1 MSETLGVG
9 SEIAGYRVS
18 GLLGRG
24 GMGFVYEAEHAI
36 LGRKAAIKTLSN
48 DLGSDG
54 DFRERFIQE
63 SQMVAA
69 LDHPS
74 IIPIYDAGEENG
86 IVYIAMRHVSGGD
99 LQELIAKGQL
109 ELDRAVSI
117 LEQVAGALDAAHA
130 HNLVHRDVKPANVL
144 VDGSSER
151 VYLTDFGIAK
161 RSRTRG
167 LTRTGFFVGTLDY
180 AAPEQIQGKPVGP
193 QADVYAFGCL
203 LFECLT
209 GKKPFDRETDVAVMH
224 AHLLDPAPAPTELR
238 PELPAAIDDVVARA
252 LAKNEV
258 DRTASCNEVIEAVR
272 AILGGSQ
279 PVATAPRAR
288 TITARTARL
297 RAVFV
302 NFPSEPSPLIGR
314 DEELAAVVDLARA
327 QDARLVTLT
336 GPGGTG
342 KTRLALAV
350 AAELSEELGRAF
362 FVDLAPVSDPG
373 VVGSAIAAVLG
384 VEETADLPLVEGI
397 ARRLGDDPA
406 LLVLDNFEQVLPA
419 ATLVHELLDAAPGLI
434 VLVTTQASLRLR
446 EEREFP
452 VPPLALPDADGDA
465 DSTLAGSPAVAF
477 FVDRAQAVKPGFD
490 LTDENAGAVAGICR
504 RLDGLPLAIELA
516 AARVKLLSPQAIL
529 GRLENRLDLLTGGAH
544 DVPTRQR
551 TLRDAIDWSYNL
563 LDPPEQALLARLGV
577 FAGGCSLEVA
587 DAVCGHQ
594 MKLGEVF
601 EGLASLVDKS
611 LVRQS
616 DGADGEPRFR
626 LLETIREYALERLA
640 EQGEL
645 EELHRRHA
653 ERYLELVLAAEP
665 ELTRANQALWLDR
678 LDEEKDNIRAA
689 LTWAVAAGEIELGL
703 QLAGALV
710 RFWSTRGLMGEGRRW
725 LGEALAASEGV
736 PHGTLAKAYFAAGY
750 AALGEGDFA
759 PAKEAF
765 ERSLELAREVGDRNA
780 EAATLAQL
788 AWLAMSAGQYEEA
801 SELAEKSSELATE
814 LGDKLTASGALST
827 LAEIAAAKDDY
838 AEAIALFER
847 GLSLRRGLG
856 DKRLIANS
864 LLRLGRAELT
874 RGDDDRATALL
885 EEGLAV
891 ARQVRDTWS
900 ISVAVANL
908 GRVQLRTNGD
918 PARAHAFLVE
928 GLKLARDRND
938 KRVAAECI
946 QGIAA
951 VNAIEGHAREA
962 ARLFAAAELLLE
974 TTGAALS
981 PAEEA
986 IREQFLTPLQT
997 GLGEP
1002 AFAAEWEAGRSLSQE
1017 EVVALALE
1025 ARPGHAQTVASPIP
1039 QA

>member
-1 MSETLGVG
+1 MSESIGAG
-9 SEIAGYRVS
+9 SEIAGYRVT

-48 DLGSDG
+48 DLAGDG

-74 IIPIYDAGEENG
+74 IIPIYDAGEEDG
-86 IVYIAMRHVSGGD
+86 VVYIAMRHVGGGD
-99 LQELIAKGQL
+99 LQDLIAKGQL

-130 HNLVHRDVKPANVL
+130 RDLVHRDVKPANVL
-144 VDGSSER
+144 IDSSSDR

-161 RSRTRG
+161 QARTRG

-209 GKKPFDRETDVAVMH
+209 GKKPFDRDTDVAVMH
-224 AHLLDPAPAPTELR
+224 AHLLDPPPTATELR
-238 PELPAAIDDVVARA
+238 PDLPPALDDVVARA
-252 LAKNEV
+252 LAKNE
-258 DRTASCNEVIEAVR
+258 DERTASCREVIEAVR
-272 AILGGSQ
+272 ACLGGQ
-279 PVATAPRAR
+279 AVTPTARPGTVAAR
-288 TITARTARL
+288 TQ
-297 RAVFV
+297 AVFV
-302 NFPSEPSPLIGR
+302 NFPAEPSPLIGR
-314 DEELAAVVDLARA
+314 DQELAALVELAHRPET
-327 QDARLVTLT
+327 RLVTLT

-342 KTRLALAV
+342 KTRLALAA
-350 AAELSEELGRAF
+350 AAELAAELGRAF
-362 FVDLAPVSDPG
+362 FVDLAPVSDAG
-373 VVGSAIAAVLG
+373 IVGSAIATVVG
-384 VEETADLPLVEGI
+384 VEETADLPLVEAL
-397 ARRLGDDPA
+397 ARHLGDAPG
-406 LLVLDNFEQVLPA
+406 LLVLDNFEQVLSA
-419 ATLVHELLDAAPGLI
+419 STLVHELLGAAPNLTA
-434 VLVTTQASLRLR
+434 LVTSQASLRLR

-452 VPPLALPDADGDA
+452 VPPLALPEPDGA
-465 DSTLAGSPAVAF
+465 DSALAASPAVAF
-477 FVDRAQAVKPGFD
+477 FLDRARAVKPDFD
-490 LTDENAGAVAGICR
+490 LTDENAAAVAGICR

-516 AARVKLLSPQAIL
+516 AARVKLLSPQAML
-529 GRLENRLDLLTGGAH
+529 GRLEKRLELLTGGAH
-544 DVPTRQR
+544 DLPTRQR

-563 LDPPEQALLARLGV
+563 LEPSDRALLARLGV

-594 MKLGEVF
+594 MNLGEVF

-616 DGADGEPRFR
+616 DGADGEPRFG
-626 LLETIREYALERLA
+626 LLETIREYALERLEA
-640 EQGEL
+640 QGEL
-645 EELHRRHA
+645 DELHRRHA
-653 ERYLELVLAAEP
+653 ERYLQLVVSAEP
-665 ELTRANQALWLDR
+665 ELTRANQALWLER
-678 LDEEKDNIRAA
+678 LDEENDNIRAA
-689 LTWAVAAGEIELGL
+689 LSWTIASGEVGLGL

-725 LGEALAASEGV
+725 LAEALAASEGV
-736 PHGTLAKAYFAAGY
+736 PTDTLAKAYFASGY
-750 AALGEGDFA
+750 AALGEGDFV

-765 ERSLELAREVGDRNA
+765 ERSLELAQEAGDRSA

-801 SELAEKSSELATE
+801 SELAGKSTELATE
-814 LGDKLTASGALST
+814 TGDKLTVAGALST
-827 LAEIAAAKDDY
+827 LAEIAAANDDY
-838 AEAIALFER
+838 AEAIHLFER
-847 GLSLRRGLG
+847 GLALRRGLG

-874 RGDDDRATALL
+874 RGDDDRATELL
-885 EEGLAV
+885 EEGLGL

-918 PARAHAFLVE
+918 PVRAYDLFVE
-928 GLKLARDRND
+928 GLKLARNRND
-938 KRVAAECI
+938 KRVAAECV
-946 QGIAA
+946 QGLAA
-951 VNAIEGHAREA
+951 VNAIEGRAREA
-962 ARLFAAAELLLE
+962 ARLFASAELLLE

-986 IREQFLTPLQT
+986 IRDQFLTPLQT

-1002 AFAAEWEAGRSLSQE
+1002 AFATEWEAGRSLSPD
-1017 EVVALALE
+1017 EVLALALE
-1025 ARPGHAQTVASPIP
+1025 GRPGHSQTVASPAVRP
-1039 QA
+1039 

>member
-1 MSETLGVG
+1 MSETIGVG
-9 SEIAGYRVS
+9 SEIAGYRVT

-86 IVYIAMRHVSGGD
+86 IVYIAMRHVDGGD
-99 LQELIAKGQL
+99 LQGLIGQGLL

-130 HNLVHRDVKPANVL
+130 RELVHRDVKPANVL
-144 VDGSSER
+144 IDSSSDR

-161 RSRTRG
+161 RARTRG

-180 AAPEQIQGKPVGP
+180 AAPEQIQGKQVGP

-209 GKKPFDRETDVAVMH
+209 GQKPFDRETDVAVMH
-224 AHLLDPAPAPTELR
+224 AHLLDPVPSATELR
-238 PELPAAIDDVVARA
+238 PELPAALDDVLARA
-252 LAKNEV
+252 LAKNEEE
-258 DRTASCNEVIEAVR
+258 RTASCREVIEAVR
-272 AILGGSQ
+272 ASLGGQ
-279 PVATAPRAR
+279 AVAPAARAS
-288 TITARTARL
+288 TIAARAVV
-297 RAVFV
+297 VFV
-302 NFPSEPSPLIGR
+302 NFPAEPSPLIGR
-314 DEELAAVVDLARA
+314 DEELAAVAELARA
-327 QDARLVTLT
+327 PAVRLVTLT

-350 AAELSEELGRAF
+350 ATELAAGIGRAF
-362 FVDLAPVSDPG
+362 FVDLAPVRDSDI
-373 VVGSAIAAVLG
+373 VGSAIATVLG
-384 VEETADLPLVEGI
+384 VEETADLPLVETL
-397 ARRLGDDPA
+397 ARKLGDDPA

-419 ATLVHELLDAAPGLI
+419 AALVHELLGAAPALT
-434 VLVTTQASLRLR
+434 VLVTSQASLRLR

-452 VPPLALPDADGDA
+452 VPPLALPDVDPE
-465 DSTLAGSPAVAF
+465 AGGTPAHSPAVEF
-477 FVDRAQAVKPGFD
+477 FLDRARAVKPGFE
-490 LTDENAGAVAGICR
+490 LTDDNAAAVARICR

-529 GRLENRLDLLTGGAH
+529 GRLDQRLELLTGGAQ
-544 DVPTRQR
+544 DLPTRQR

-563 LDPPEQALLARLGV
+563 LEPSEQALLARLGV

-587 DAVCGHQ
+587 DAVCGHEL
-594 MKLGEVF
+594 KLGEVF

-616 DGADGEPRFR
+616 DGADGEPRFG
-626 LLETIREYALERLA
+626 LLETIREYALERLQ
-640 EQGEL
+640 EQAEL
-645 EELHRRHA
+645 EALRQRHA
-653 ERYLELVLAAEP
+653 ERYLDLVLAAEP
-665 ELTRANQALWLDR
+665 ELTRANQALWLAR
-678 LDEEKDNIRAA
+678 LDEENDNIRAA
-689 LTWAVAAGEIELGL
+689 LSWTISSGEVELGL

-736 PHGTLAKAYFAAGY
+736 PPSTLAKAYFASGY

-759 PAKEAF
+759 PAKDAF
-765 ERSLELAREVGDRNA
+765 ERGLALAQESGDRTA

-801 SELAEKSSELATE
+801 AELAGNSTELATE
-814 LGDKLTASGALST
+814 TGDKLTASGALST
-827 LAEIAAAKDDY
+827 LAEIAAANEDY
-838 AEAIALFER
+838 EEAVRLFER
-847 GLSLRRGLG
+847 GLALRRGLG

-874 RGDDDRATALL
+874 RGDDDRASALF
-885 EEGLAV
+885 EEGLGL

-918 PARAHAFLVE
+918 PARAHSLLVE
-928 GLKLARDRND
+928 GLKLARNRND
-938 KRVAAECI
+938 KRVTAECI
-946 QGIAA
+946 QGLAA
-951 VNAIEGHAREA
+951 VNAIEGRAREA
-962 ARLFAAAELLLE
+962 TRLFAGAEVLLE
-974 TTGAALS
+974 TTGATLT

-986 IREQFLTPLQT
+986 IRDQFLTPLQT

-1002 AFAAEWEAGRSLSQE
+1002 AFATEWGAGRALSSE

-1025 ARPGHAQTVASPIP
+1025 GRAGHAPTVASPAA
-1039 QA
+1039 QAGA

>member
-1 MSETLGVG
+1 MSENLGVG
-9 SEIAGYRVS
+9 SEIAGYRVT
-18 GLLGRG
+18 GMLGRG
-24 GMGFVYEAEHAI
+24 GMGFVYEAEHTI
-36 LGRKAAIKTLSN
+36 LGRKAAIKTLSH
-48 DLGSDG
+48 DLGDDG

-86 IVYIAMRHVSGGD
+86 VVYIAMRHVGGGD
-99 LQELIAKGQL
+99 LQGLIAEGQL
-109 ELDRAVSI
+109 PLDRALSI

-130 HNLVHRDVKPANVL
+130 RDLVHRDVKPANVL
-144 VDGSSER
+144 VDSSSDR

-161 RSRTRG
+161 RARTRG

-180 AAPEQIQGKPVGP
+180 AAPEQIQGKTVGP

-238 PELPAAIDDVVARA
+238 PELPAALDDVVARA

-258 DRTASCNEVIEAVR
+258 DRTASCREVIEAVR
-272 AILGGSQ
+272 ACLGGQ
-279 PVATAPRAR
+279 PVAAPARASTMMAR
-288 TITARTARL
+288 TQ
-297 RAVFV
+297 AVFV
-302 NFPSEPSPLIGR
+302 NFPAEPSPLIGR
-314 DEELAAVVDLARA
+314 DQELAALVELVRG

-342 KTRLALAV
+342 KTRLVLTA
-350 AAELSEELGRAF
+350 AAELATDIGQAF
-362 FVDLAPVSDPG
+362 FVDLAPVTDHSI
-373 VVGSAIAAVLG
+373 VGSAIATVLG

-397 ARRLGDDPA
+397 ARRLGEDPA

-419 ATLVHELLDAAPGLI
+419 ATLVRELLGAVPGLT
-434 VLVTTQASLRLR
+434 VLVTSQASLRLR

-452 VPPLALPDADGDA
+452 VPPLALPEPDGDA
-465 DSTLAGSPAVAF
+465 ESTLAGSPAVEF
-477 FVDRAQAVKPGFD
+477 FLDRAQAVRPGFE
-490 LTDENAGAVAGICR
+490 LTDENAAAVAGICR

-529 GRLENRLDLLTGGAH
+529 GRLENRLELLTGGAH
-544 DVPTRQR
+544 DLPTRQR

-563 LDPPEQALLARLGV
+563 LEPSEQALLARLGV

-594 MKLGEVF
+594 MNLGEVF

-611 LVRQS
+611 LVRQA
-616 DGADGEPRFR
+616 DGADGEPRFG
-626 LLETIREYALERLA
+626 LLETIREYALERLEA
-640 EQGEL
+640 QGEL

-653 ERYLELVLAAEP
+653 ERYLELVIAAEP

-678 LDEEKDNIRAA
+678 LDEENDNIRAA
-689 LTWAVAAGEIELGL
+689 LSWAISSGEVELGL

-736 PHGTLAKAYFAAGY
+736 SPATLAKAYFASGY
-750 AALGEGDFA
+750 AALGEGDFV

-765 ERSLELAREVGDRNA
+765 ERSLELAQEIGDRSA
-780 EAATLAQL
+780 EAASLAQL
-788 AWLAMSAGQYEEA
+788 AWLAMSAGQYDEA
-801 SELAEKSSELATE
+801 SELAERSTELATE
-814 LGDKLTASGALST
+814 TGDKLTASGSLST
-827 LAEIAAAKDDY
+827 LAEIAAANDDY
-838 AEAIALFER
+838 VEAVRLFER
-847 GLSLRRGLG
+847 GLALRRGLG

-874 RGDDDRATALL
+874 REDDERATALL

-908 GRVQLRTNGD
+908 GRVQLRTSGD
-918 PARAHAFLVE
+918 PVHAHALLVE

-938 KRVAAECI
+938 KRVAAECV

-951 VNAIEGHAREA
+951 VNAIEGRAREA

-974 TTGAALS
+974 ATGAALS

-986 IREQFLTPLQT
+986 IRDQFLTPLQT

-1002 AFAAEWEAGRSLSQE
+1002 AFAAEWEAGRSLSPE
-1017 EVVALALE
+1017 EAVALALTLAPE
-1025 ARPGHAQTVASPIP
+1025 RSAQTVASPAV
-1039 QA
+1039 QG

>member
-48 DLGSDG
+48 DLGVDG

-99 LQELIAKGQL
+99 LQDLIAKGQL

-144 VDGSSER
+144 VDGSSDR

-161 RSRTRG
+161 RARTRG

-238 PELPAAIDDVVARA
+238 PELPAALDDVVARA

-272 AILGGSQ
+272 ACLGGSQ
-279 PVATAPRAR
+279 PVAAAPRGG
-288 TITARTARL
+288 TITARTARM

-314 DEELAAVVDLARA
+314 DQELAAVVKLAREP
-327 QDARLVTLT
+327 DVRLVTLT

-350 AAELSEELGRAF
+350 AAALAEELGRAF
-362 FVDLAPVSDPG
+362 FVDLAPVSDAG
-373 VVGSAIAAVLG
+373 IVGSAIAAVLG

-419 ATLVHELLDAAPGLI
+419 ATLVHELIGAAPGLI

-452 VPPLALPDADGDA
+452 VPPLALPDADGDG
-465 DSTLAGSPAVAF
+465 TLAGSPAVEF
-477 FVDRAQAVKPGFD
+477 FLDRARAVKPGFD
-490 LTDENAGAVAGICR
+490 LTEENAAAVAGICR

-529 GRLENRLDLLTGGAH
+529 GRLENRLDLLTGGAS
-544 DVPTRQR
+544 DLPARQR

-563 LDPPEQALLARLGV
+563 LEPPEQALLARLGV
-577 FAGGCSLEVA
+577 FSGGCSLEVA
-587 DAVCGHQ
+587 DAVCGDR
-594 MKLGEVF
+594 MNLGEVF

-616 DGADGEPRFR
+616 DGTDGEPRFR
-626 LLETIREYALERLA
+626 LLETIREYALERLEA
-640 EQGEL
+640 QGEL
-645 EELHRRHA
+645 DELHRRHA

-678 LDEEKDNIRAA
+678 LDEENDNIRAA

-703 QLAGALV
+703 QFAGALV

-725 LGEALAASEGV
+725 LAEALAASEGV
-736 PHGTLAKAYFAAGY
+736 AHGTLAKAYFASGY
-750 AALGEGDFA
+750 AALGEGDFV

-765 ERSLELAREVGDRNA
+765 ERSLELAQEVGDNTA

-801 SELAEKSSELATE
+801 SELAGKSTELATAT
-814 LGDKLTASGALST
+814 GDKLTASGALST
-827 LAEIAAAKDDY
+827 LAEIAAANDDY
-838 AEAIALFER
+838 GEAISLFER
-847 GLSLRRGLG
+847 GLALRRGLG
-856 DKRLIANS
+856 DKRLTANS

-885 EEGLAV
+885 EEGLAL

-908 GRVQLRTNGD
+908 GRVQLRTGGD
-918 PARAHAFLVE
+918 PARAYALLAE

-938 KRVAAECI
+938 KRVMAECV
-946 QGIAA
+946 QGLAA
-951 VNAIEGHAREA
+951 LNATEGRAREA
-962 ARLFAAAELLLE
+962 ARLFASADLLLE

-981 PAEEA
+981 QAEEA
-986 IREQFLTPLQT
+986 IRDQFLTPLQT

-1002 AFAAEWEAGRSLSQE
+1002 AFATEWEAGRSLAPD

-1025 ARPGHAQTVASPIP
+1025 GRPGHAQTVASPAVQP
-1039 QA
+1039 

>member
-144 VDGSSER
+144 VDGSSDR

-167 LTRTGFFVGTLDY
+167 LTKTGFFVGTLDY

-209 GKKPFDRETDVAVMH
+209 GQKPFDRETDVAVMH

-272 AILGGSQ
+272 ASLGGSQ

-314 DEELAAVVDLARA
+314 DQELAAVLELARG
-327 QDARLVTLT
+327 QDVRLVTLT

-362 FVDLAPVSDPG
+362 FVDLAPVSDAG
-373 VVGSAIAAVLG
+373 IVGSAIAAVLG

-465 DSTLAGSPAVAF
+465 DSTLAGSPAVQF
-477 FVDRAQAVKPGFD
+477 FLDRAQAVKPGFD
-490 LTDENAGAVAGICR
+490 LTDENAAAVAGICR

-544 DVPTRQR
+544 DLPTRQR

-563 LDPPEQALLARLGV
+563 LEPPEQGLLARLGV

-587 DAVCGHQ
+587 DAVCGNQ
-594 MKLGEVF
+594 MNLGEVF

-626 LLETIREYALERLA
+626 LLETIREYALVRLDD
-640 EQGEL
+640 QGEL
-645 EELHRRHA
+645 EELRRRHA
-653 ERYLELVLAAEP
+653 ERYLELVVAAEP

-678 LDEEKDNIRAA
+678 LDEENDNIRAA
-689 LTWAVAAGEIELGL
+689 LAWTIASGEIELGL

-725 LGEALAASEGV
+725 LGEALAVSEGV
-736 PHGTLAKAYFAAGY
+736 APATLAKAHFAAGY
-750 AALGEGDFA
+750 AALGEGDFV

-765 ERSLELAREVGDRNA
+765 ERSLELAREVGDSSA
-780 EAATLAQL
+780 EAAALAQL
-788 AWLAMSAGQYEEA
+788 AWLAMSAGQYDEA
-801 SELAEKSSELATE
+801 SELAEKSTELATAT
-814 LGDKLTASGALST
+814 GDKLTASGALST
-827 LAEIAAAKDDY
+827 LAEIAAANDDY
-838 AEAIALFER
+838 VEAIRLFER
-847 GLSLRRGLG
+847 GLALRRGLG
-856 DKRLIANS
+856 DKRLMANS

-874 RGDDDRATALL
+874 LGDDEKATALL

-918 PARAHAFLVE
+918 PARAYALLAE

-938 KRVAAECI
+938 KRVTAECV
-946 QGIAA
+946 QGLAA
-951 VNAIEGHAREA
+951 LNAIEGRAREA
-962 ARLFAAAELLLE
+962 TRLFASAELLLE

-986 IREQFLTPLQT
+986 IRDQFLTPLQT

-1002 AFAAEWEAGRSLSQE
+1002 SFATEWEAGRSLSPE

-1025 ARPGHAQTVASPIP
+1025 GRPGHAQTVASPTP
-1039 QA
+1039 AS

>member
-1 MSETLGVG
+1 MSETIGVG
-9 SEIAGYRVS
+9 SEIAGYRVT
-18 GLLGRG
+18 GQLGRG
-24 GMGFVYEAEHAI
+24 GMGFVWEAEHAI

-48 DLGSDG
+48 DLGGDG

-86 IVYIAMRHVSGGD
+86 VVYIAMRHVGGGD
-99 LQELIAKGQL
+99 LQGLIAEGLL

-130 HNLVHRDVKPANVL
+130 RDLVHRDVKPANVL
-144 VDGSSER
+144 IDSSSDR

-161 RSRTRG
+161 QARTRG

-252 LAKNEV
+252 LTKNEEE
-258 DRTASCNEVIEAVR
+258 RTASCREVIEAVR
-272 AILGGSQ
+272 ACLGGQ
-279 PVATAPRAR
+279 TVAPPAARAS
-288 TITARTARL
+288 TTTART

-302 NFPSEPSPLIGR
+302 NFPAEPSPLIGR
-314 DEELAAVVDLARA
+314 NQELGALVELARSPDV
-327 QDARLVTLT
+327 RLVTLT

-342 KTRLALAV
+342 KTRLALAA
-350 AAELSEELGRAF
+350 AAELAVELGRAF

-373 VVGSAIAAVLG
+373 IVGSAIATVLG
-384 VEETADLPLVEGI
+384 VEETADLPLVEAI
-397 ARRLGDDPA
+397 TRRLGDDPA

-419 ATLVHELLDAAPGLI
+419 SALVHELLGAAPGLTA
-434 VLVTTQASLRLR
+434 LVTSQASLHLR

-452 VPPLALPDADGDA
+452 VPPLALPEPDGDGM
-465 DSTLAGSPAVAF
+465 LAGPAMEF
-477 FVDRAQAVKPGFD
+477 FLDRARAVKPAFE
-490 LTDENAGAVAGICR
+490 LTDENAAAVAGICR

-529 GRLENRLDLLTGGAH
+529 GRLEKRLDLLTGGAH
-544 DVPTRQR
+544 DLPTRQR

-563 LDPPEQALLARLGV
+563 LEPSEQALLARLGV

-594 MKLGEVF
+594 MNLGEVF

-616 DGADGEPRFR
+616 DGADGEPRFG
-626 LLETIREYALERLA
+626 LLETIREYALERLEA
-640 EQGEL
+640 QGEL
-645 EELHRRHA
+645 EELRRRHA
-653 ERYLELVLAAEP
+653 ERYLELVVAAEP
-665 ELTRANQALWLDR
+665 ELTRANQALWLAR
-678 LDEEKDNIRAA
+678 LDEENDNIRAA
-689 LTWAVAAGEIELGL
+689 LSWTIASGEVELGL

-725 LGEALAASEGV
+725 LGEALTASEGV
-736 PHGTLAKAYFAAGY
+736 PPGTLAKAYFAAGY
-750 AALGEGDFA
+750 AALGEGDFV

-765 ERSLELAREVGDRNA
+765 ERSLELAQEVGDRSA
-780 EAATLAQL
+780 EAAVLAQL
-788 AWLAMSAGQYEEA
+788 AWLAMSARQYEEA
-801 SELAEKSSELATE
+801 SELAGKSTELATE
-814 LGDKLTASGALST
+814 TGDKLTASGALST
-827 LAEIAAAKDDY
+827 LAEIAAANDDY
-838 AEAIALFER
+838 AEAIRLFER
-847 GLSLRRGLG
+847 GLALRRGLG

-885 EEGLAV
+885 EEGLAL

-908 GRVQLRTNGD
+908 GRVQLRTEGD
-918 PARAHAFLVE
+918 TARAHALLVE

-938 KRVAAECI
+938 KRVAAECV

-951 VNAIEGHAREA
+951 VNAIEGRAREA
-962 ARLFAAAELLLE
+962 ARLFASAELLLE

-986 IREQFLTPLQT
+986 IRDQFLTPLQT

-1002 AFAAEWEAGRSLSQE
+1002 AFSTEWEAGRSLTPE
-1017 EVVALALE
+1017 EVVALALDV
-1025 ARPGHAQTVASPIP
+1025 RPGHAQTVASPAVQP
-1039 QA
+1039 

>member
-9 SEIAGYRVS
+9 SEIAGYRVT
-18 GLLGRG
+18 GQLGRG
-24 GMGFVYEAEHAI
+24 GMGWVWEAEHAI

-48 DLGSDG
+48 DLGGDG

-86 IVYIAMRHVSGGD
+86 VVYIAMRHVGGGD
-99 LQELIAKGQL
+99 LQGLIAQGQL
-109 ELDRAVSI
+109 EVERAVSI

-130 HNLVHRDVKPANVL
+130 HGLVHRDVKPANVL
-144 VDGSSER
+144 IDSSSTR

-161 RSRTRG
+161 QARTRG

-193 QADVYAFGCL
+193 QADVYAYGCL

-224 AHLLDPAPAPTELR
+224 AHLLDPVPSATELR
-238 PELPAAIDDVVARA
+238 PELPAAIDDVIARA
-252 LAKNEV
+252 LAKNEEE
-258 DRTASCNEVIEAVR
+258 RTASCREVIEGVR
-272 AILGGSQ
+272 SSLGGQ
-279 PVATAPRAR
+279 AVAPVARAS
-288 TITARTARL
+288 TIMARALAT
-297 RAVFV
+297 FV

-314 DEELAAVVDLARA
+314 DEELAALVELARGA
-327 QDARLVTLT
+327 DVRLVTLT

-342 KTRLALAV
+342 KTRLAIAT
-350 AAELSEELGRAF
+350 AAELAAELGSAF
-362 FVDLAPVSDPG
+362 FVDLAPVRDSG
-373 VVGSAIAAVLG
+373 IVGSAIATVLG
-384 VEETADLPLVEGI
+384 VEETADLPLVEAI

-406 LLVLDNFEQVLPA
+406 LLVLDNFEQVLA
-419 ATLVHELLDAAPGLI
+419 ASKLVHELIGAAPGLT
-434 VLVTTQASLRLR
+434 VLVTSQASLRLR

-452 VPPLALPDADGDA
+452 VPPLALPEAEGD
-465 DSTLAGSPAVAF
+465 AGSPAVEF
-477 FVDRAQAVKPGFD
+477 FLDRARAVRPGFE
-490 LTDENAGAVAGICR
+490 LTDENAAAVAGICR

-529 GRLENRLDLLTGGAH
+529 GRLEKRLELLTGGAH
-544 DVPTRQR
+544 DLPTRQR

-563 LDPPEQALLARLGV
+563 LEPSDQALLARLGV

-587 DAVCGHQ
+587 DAVCGD
-594 MKLGEVF
+594 KLNLGEVF

-611 LVRQS
+611 LVRQL
-616 DGADGEPRFR
+616 DGADGEPRFG
-626 LLETIREYALERLA
+626 LLETIREYALERLEA
-640 EQGEL
+640 EGEL
-645 EELHRRHA
+645 EELRRRHA

-665 ELTRANQALWLDR
+665 ELTRANQALWLVR
-678 LDEEKDNIRAA
+678 LDEENDNIRAA
-689 LTWAVAAGEIELGL
+689 LTWTISSGEVDLGL

-725 LGEALAASEGV
+725 LAEALAAGEGV
-736 PHGTLAKAYFAAGY
+736 PAGTLAKAHFAAGY
-750 AALGEGDFA
+750 AALGEGDFV
-759 PAKEAF
+759 PAKKAF
-765 ERSLELAREVGDRNA
+765 DRSLELAREAGDRSA
-780 EAATLAQL
+780 EAAALAQL
-788 AWLAMSAGQYEEA
+788 AWLAMAAGKYDEA
-801 SELAEKSSELATE
+801 SELAGKSTELATE
-814 LGDKLTASGALST
+814 TGDKLTASGALST
-827 LAEIAAAKDDY
+827 LAEIAAANEDY
-838 AEAIALFER
+838 DEAIRLFER
-847 GLSLRRGLG
+847 GVALRRGLG

-864 LLRLGRAELT
+864 LLRLGRAELS
-874 RGDDDRATALL
+874 RGDDERATALF
-885 EEGLAV
+885 EEGLAL

-908 GRVQLRTNGD
+908 GRVQLRTDGD
-918 PARAHAFLVE
+918 PARAHALLVE

-951 VNAIEGHAREA
+951 VNAIEVRVRDAT
-962 ARLFAAAELLLE
+962 RLFAAAELLLE
-974 TTGAALS
+974 TTGAAPS

-986 IREQFLTPLQT
+986 LRDEFLAPLQT
-997 GLGEP
+997 GLGEA
-1002 AFAAEWEAGRSLSQE
+1002 AFATEWEAGRALSSE
-1017 EVVALALE
+1017 EVFALALE
-1025 ARPGHAQTVASPIP
+1025 GRPGHAQTVASPAVQP
-1039 QA
+1039 